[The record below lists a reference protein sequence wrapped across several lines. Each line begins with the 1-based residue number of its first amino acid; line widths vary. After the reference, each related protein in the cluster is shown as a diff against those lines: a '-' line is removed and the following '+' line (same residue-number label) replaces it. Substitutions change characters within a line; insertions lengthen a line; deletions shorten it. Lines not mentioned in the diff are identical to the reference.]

1 VPPRIPGVPH
11 QKAIRA
17 FERAGFWIARQ
28 GKHVVLTNG
37 HRILTVP
44 RHNPVNALT
53 MGALVKDAGLTVEQF
68 KALL

>member
-1 VPPRIPGVPH
+1 MPPRIPGIPH

-17 FERAGFWIARQ
+17 FVRAGYPIARQ

-37 HRILTVP
+37 QRILTVP

-53 MGALVKDAGLTVEQF
+53 MGALVKDAGLTVDEF